1 MGMLDLKG
9 IEIVMKKL
17 GDETQPGEIR
27 FTASRGGENRFS
39 YYFNGQLIFTFGL
52 TRGSRQKSKHFH
64 YVPRQMHL
72 QRRQYQELHDCPMSK
87 AEYNQH
93 LVDSGKVRLKQ

>member
-1 MGMLDLKG
+1 MLDIKG
-9 IEIVMKKL
+9 VERVMKKL
-17 GDETQPGEIR
+17 EEKTQAGEIR

-39 YYFNGQLIFTFGL
+39 YYLQGQLVFTFGL
-52 TRGSRQKSKHFH
+52 TRGSRQKSKQFQ

-72 QRRQYQELHDCPMSK
+72 QRWQYKELHDCPMSK

-93 LVDSGKVRLKQ
+93 LIDTGRVRLEDA